1 MKKLFWKSRIFVRVL
16 SMGII
21 ILVSVS
27 CSSTRSMPVVQS
39 NDTLHFTQKSA
50 MRDTIYLHDSV
61 FFHDSV
67 VYRER
72 TIHDTVYITKEVY
85 RDALNS
91 KFKIP
96 PRPTRSSLPNTVTAQ
111 WSILQSGI
119 YLHFTSIAPL
129 SSLLYLQQEL
139 CTLLA
144 NGILN
149 LDCNSLIRSTFN
161 VKKLLRREDV
171 AAFFYPRL

>member
-91 KFKIP
+91 KFKIQNSTKTDTVILTEYRDRVVEHP
-96 PRPTRSSLPNTVTAQ
+96 PERYIPPFYKHCTT
-111 WSILQSGI
+111 ILFI
-119 YLHFTSIAPL
+119 I
-129 SSLLYLQQEL
+129 
-139 CTLLA
+139 LA
-144 NGILN
+144 AGVVYIVGKWYIK
-149 LDCNSLIRSTFN
+149 S
-161 VKKLLRREDV
+161 
-171 AAFFYPRL
+171 RL